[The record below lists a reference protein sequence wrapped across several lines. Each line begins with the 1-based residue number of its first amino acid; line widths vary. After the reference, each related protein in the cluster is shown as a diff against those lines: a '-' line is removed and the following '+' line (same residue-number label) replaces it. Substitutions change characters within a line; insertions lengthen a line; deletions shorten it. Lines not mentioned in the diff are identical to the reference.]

1 MIDARGYSCPEPV
14 IMLSKAIQSKDAE
27 YDMIV
32 DNRAA
37 VENIT
42 RFADHSGYTVT
53 ATPQGEDFALHIVRK

>member
-42 RFADHSGYTVT
+42 RFADHSGYAV
-53 ATPQGEDFALHIVRK
+53 AVTPQGSDFALHLTRK